1 MGVMVNLRVD
11 GVNRRS
17 MMVVHLRDARVQELH
32 ATKSGDADKMLT
44 GYDVDVVDHVVDA
57 RCFCCILNRIHYSLS
72 SSEYIY
78 HFHLRK

>member
-44 GYDVDVVDHVVDA
+44 GYDVDVVDHVVDV
-57 RCFCCILNRIHYSLS
+57 
-72 SSEYIY
+72 
-78 HFHLRK
+78 